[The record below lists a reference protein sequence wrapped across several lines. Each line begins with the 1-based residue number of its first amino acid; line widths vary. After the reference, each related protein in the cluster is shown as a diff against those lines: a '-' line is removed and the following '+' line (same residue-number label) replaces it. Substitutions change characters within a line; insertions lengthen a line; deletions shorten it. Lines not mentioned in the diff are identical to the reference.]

1 MNFDFASQEVVRIG
15 VLADTHIPDRVGG
28 LHPEIIPTFQQC
40 KVDLVIHA
48 GDISIPAV
56 LEKLKTVAPVEAV
69 QGNRDWWRMKALP
82 ASKII
87 TIKEVKLL
95 ITHGHGH
102 FFSYLWDKVPH
113 WLLGYR
119 FERFVRKFSRMQQDF
134 DIVIFGHS
142 HRPENRW
149 VNGRL
154 YFNPGSAY
162 DPLRNQS
169 GPSIGMIEIG
179 EGKAF
184 RAEIIRLQGMKWQG
198 NKWVEFPKI

>member
-1 MNFDFASQEVVRIG
+1 MEFDFASQEVVRIG
-15 VLADTHIPDRVGG
+15 VLADTHVPDRVGD
-28 LHPEIIPTFQQC
+28 LHPDIIPTFQQH
-40 KVDLVIHA
+40 KVDLIIHA

-56 LEKLKTVAPVEAV
+56 VEKLESVAPVEAV

-102 FFSYLWDKVPH
+102 FFSYLWDKIPY
-113 WLLGYR
+113 WMLGYR
-119 FERFVRKFSRMQQDF
+119 FERFVRKFSRLHQDF

-149 VNGRL
+149 VDGRL

-162 DPLRNQS
+162 DPLRNRS
-169 GPSIGMIEIG
+169 GPSIGVIEIG
-179 EGKAF
+179 AGKRNDAK
-184 RAEIIRLQGMKWQG
+184 IIHLMGLKLKRG
-198 NKWVEFPKI
+198 NWVN

>member
-1 MNFDFASQEVVRIG
+1 MEFDFASQEVVRIG
-15 VLADTHIPDRVGG
+15 VLADTHVPDRVGD
-28 LHPEIIPTFQQC
+28 LHPEIIPIFQQH
-40 KVDLVIHA
+40 KVDLIIHA

-56 LEKLKTVAPVEAV
+56 LEKLEDVAPVEAV

-87 TIKEVKLL
+87 TIKEVTLL

-102 FFSYLWDKVPH
+102 FFSYLWDKVPY

-119 FERFVRKFSRMQQDF
+119 FERFVRKFSRLQQDF
-134 DIVIFGHS
+134 DIVIYGHS

-149 VNGRL
+149 VDGRL

-162 DPLRNQS
+162 DPLRNHS
-169 GPSIGMIEIG
+169 GPTIGVIEIG
-179 EGKAF
+179 GGKRVEA
-184 RAEIIRLQGMKWQG
+184 RIMKMREMRWWG
-198 NKWVEFPKI
+198 DKWADT

>member
-1 MNFDFASQEVVRIG
+1 MQLDFASQEVVRIG
-15 VLADTHIPDRVGG
+15 VLADTHVPDRVGD
-28 LHPEIIPTFQQC
+28 LHPDILPIFQQHQ
-40 KVDLVIHA
+40 VDLIIHA

-87 TIKEVKLL
+87 TIKEIKLL

-102 FFSYLWDKVPH
+102 LFSYLWDKLPY

-119 FERFVRKFSRMQQDF
+119 FERFERKFSRMQTDF

-149 VNGRL
+149 KDGRL

-162 DPLRNQS
+162 GLLQNQS
-169 GPSIGMIEIG
+169 GPSIGVIEIDKG
-179 EGKAF
+179 NVVS
-184 RAEIIRLQGMKWQG
+184 AEIIPLRELKWKVG
-198 NKWVEFPKI
+198 IWLD